1 MSSTD
6 FASLSNQ
13 AITVAGI
20 IYFIA
25 LLAHLVEWS
34 RLRAV
39 VPAEAPVGAATGGTT
54 GAAEGDV
61 LVRTGGPGAD
71 EPADP
76 ADSEAKVAFWA
87 RLGVV
92 LTVFAAVVH
101 LVGVVTRGLG
111 ADPVRVPWG
120 NMYEF
125 TITATLVAVVIYL
138 ALHKRFQLAWLG
150 PVMVGFTWV
159 VLLAAVRILYVPVAP
174 LMPSL
179 QSPWLIIHVFAAILA
194 TGAFTVAGMASI
206 IYLIKESRARKGKVR
221 PRGYLDRIPSL
232 PALDR
237 VAYRVTAFAFPVW
250 TFGVLIAGP
259 IWAENAWGR
268 YWGWDPKEVWSF
280 ITWVVFAAYLH
291 ARATRGWKGRHAAI
305 LCLVGLV
312 TLWFN
317 FVGINYFFG
326 DASQHSYALEV
337 LIAIR

>member
-1 MSSTD
+1 MSNAD
-6 FASLSNQ
+6 FASLSNT
-13 AITVAGI
+13 AITFAGVV
-20 IYFIA
+20 YFVA

-39 VPAEAPVGAATGGTT
+39 VPAEAGAGDPVRSEGDLLVATGGP
-54 GAAEGDV
+54 AEDN
-61 LVRTGGPGAD
+61 P
-71 EPADP
+71 
-76 ADSEAKVAFWA
+76 KVAFWA

-92 LTVFAAVVH
+92 LTAMAALIH
-101 LVGVVTRGLG
+101 LVGVVCRGLG

-125 TITATLVAVVIYL
+125 TITASLVVVVLYL
-138 ALHKRFQLAWLG
+138 ALHRKLQLAWLG
-150 PVMVGFTWV
+150 PVLVGFVWV

-179 QSPWLIIHVFAAILA
+179 QSPWLVIHVFAAILA
-194 TGAFTVAGMASI
+194 TGAFTLAGLASI
-206 IYLIKESRARKGKVR
+206 IYLIKESRVRKDKVR
-221 PRGYLDRIPSL
+221 PGGYLDRVPSL

-291 ARATRGWKGRHAAI
+291 ARATRGWKGRQAAI

-317 FVGINYFFG
+317 FVGINYVFG
-326 DASQHSYALEV
+326 DSSQHSYALEV
-337 LIAIR
+337 VATVSLAVTS